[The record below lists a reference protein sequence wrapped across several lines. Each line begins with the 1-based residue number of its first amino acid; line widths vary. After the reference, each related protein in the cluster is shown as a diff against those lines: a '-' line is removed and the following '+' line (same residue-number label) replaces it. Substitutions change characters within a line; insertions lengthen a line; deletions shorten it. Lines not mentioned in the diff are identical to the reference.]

1 LRFEPRAASLGVV
14 DGNHGLGHVVMR
26 RATEEAA
33 RLAHKTGAGWVAVRN
48 SSHCGAIAPY
58 GLQLAE
64 QGLIGFVFT
73 HVDPMVLPFG
83 GREPFCGTN
92 PLCLTAP
99 GSDGR
104 TLCLDMAT
112 SIVPWNL
119 VANAATEGISI
130 PPGWGVNKDGVD
142 TTNPREVNALHSFG
156 GHKGSGLGIMI
167 DVLCAMLI
175 GAPFGPDIPKMYGD
189 MTEPRRLGG
198 LVGAISI
205 SRFVDRRVFEKRVTE
220 MIAQLGAIPPAD
232 GFDRVRFPGEPEL
245 EMKRRREREGIP
257 VGLRT
262 LAELNELAAAHNLPS
277 LIAITHGQSLH
288 V

>member
-1 LRFEPRAASLGVV
+1 
-14 DGNHGLGHVVMR
+14 
-26 RATEEAA
+26 
-33 RLAHKTGAGWVAVRN
+33 
-48 SSHCGAIAPY
+48 
-58 GLQLAE
+58 
-64 QGLIGFVFT
+64 
-73 HVDPMVLPFG
+73 
-83 GREPFCGTN
+83 
-92 PLCLTAP
+92 
-99 GSDGR
+99 
-104 TLCLDMAT
+104 MAT

-130 PPGWGVNKDGVD
+130 PTGWGVNKDGMD
-142 TTNPREVNALHSFG
+142 TTDPREVNALHPFG

-189 MTEPRRLGG
+189 MTEARRLGG

-205 SRFVDRRVFEKRVTE
+205 SHFVDRGLFAQRVTE
-220 MIAQLGAIPPAD
+220 MIAQLAAIPPAA
-232 GFDRVRFPGEPEL
+232 GFERVKFPGEPEL

-257 VGLRT
+257 IGLRT

-277 LIAITHGQSLH
+277 LTGATAGQPLH